1 MRRPLQPASSGRKRG
16 CLRTK
21 MRIREVSSMSNHN
34 NRGSWDPSRFRFGP
48 SPAAPQ
54 QTGTRIGRRI
64 IPISGKFIRGPVN
77 VVWLSQARKLGVA
90 ALWVGLALWHLR
102 GLRKSDSFIVSN
114 RMMASWEVKP
124 DAKRRALRRLQ
135 KAGLIEIESREKRS
149 PLVTLV
155 VGNGQG

>member
-1 MRRPLQPASSGRKRG
+1 M
-16 CLRTK
+16 
-21 MRIREVSSMSNHN
+21 
-34 NRGSWDPSRFRFGP
+34 
-48 SPAAPQ
+48 
-54 QTGTRIGRRI
+54 
-64 IPISGKFIRGPVN
+64 GPVN

-102 GLRKSDSFIVSN
+102 GLRKSHSFIVSN

-124 DAKRRALRRLQ
+124 DAKRRGLRKLQ
-135 KAGLIEIESREKRS
+135 KAGLIEIESRERRS